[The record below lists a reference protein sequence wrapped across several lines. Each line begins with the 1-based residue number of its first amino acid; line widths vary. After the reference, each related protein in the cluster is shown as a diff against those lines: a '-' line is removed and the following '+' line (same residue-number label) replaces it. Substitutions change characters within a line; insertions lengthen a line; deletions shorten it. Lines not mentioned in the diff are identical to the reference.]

1 MECVFE
7 SVELHSRAVLIDSQ
21 VEVSQ
26 SLNLQEAQRLESK
39 TLSQV
44 QDKSMVIGFPS
55 LQPDADKPADHERVR
70 STVKPLTALL
80 LFRKRFVCVC
90 VRACACACVCVCVCV
105 CACAVDG
112 EAADR
117 AIANTT
123 RQWEF

>member
-70 STVKPLTALL
+70 AAEPPNYAVYSCQWFFSGTPTTVQYKRGCTQ
-80 LFRKRFVCVC
+80 LFF
-90 VRACACACVCVCVCV
+90 
-105 CACAVDG
+105 
-112 EAADR
+112 
-117 AIANTT
+117 
-123 RQWEF
+123 F